1 MFRGT
6 GRQVDYNSL
15 PHGAWFWFWNWLDL
29 SHEAKKYC
37 SVGCHQEYFKKGIHL
52 SYSSYRPGA
61 IHPVLHIILVLLIL
75 FFKSFMCK
83 IASAARN

>member
-1 MFRGT
+1 MRM
-6 GRQVDYNSL
+6 RI
-15 PHGAWFWFWNWLDL
+15 WFWNWLDL

-37 SVGCHQEYFKKGIHL
+37 SVGCHQEDFKKGMNL

-61 IHPVLHIILVLLIL
+61 IHPILHIILGLLIL